1 MPAAGP
7 AQVRGACTILSL
19 DSTHIPSISTHPR
32 HQLRSGERKRK
43 PPSLLLRRTLAAPPP
58 PHAADPQPS
67 PLATAQGRVLLG
79 KWQLGWDRPAPIK
92 CKGLSV
98 LGLLQATARR
108 RSPGCSE
115 PSLRP
120 GRESVSLWAEVPAL
134 GVTPQL
140 PHHQDTALTSSALL
154 LSSRDCSEYQHLQVA
169 PCPKVSVEQSLT
181 LPLDRDSATAGCSA
195 RPVTET
201 PEPRSGLHT
210 LGWQARGYPG
220 AGTGLSS
227 PSNGRAEYFKRA

>member
-1 MPAAGP
+1 MLQTHSPPLWQQHRAECCLGSGSLGGTDPPPSSAKGSVCWVCYRP
-7 AQVRGACTILSL
+7 LPGDGALAVPSPHCVRG
-19 DSTHIPSISTHPR
+19 
-32 HQLRSGERKRK
+32 
-43 PPSLLLRRTLAAPPP
+43 
-58 PHAADPQPS
+58 
-67 PLATAQGRVLLG
+67 G
-79 KWQLGWDRPAPIK
+79 K
-92 CKGLSV
+92 
-98 LGLLQATARR
+98 
-108 RSPGCSE
+108 
-115 PSLRP
+115 
-120 GRESVSLWAEVPAL
+120 SVSLWAEVPAL

-140 PHHQDTALTSSALL
+140 PHHQDTALTSSAPL

-201 PEPRSGLHT
+201 PEPGSGLHT